1 MFRYPRG
8 MTENIVPSTVRTK
21 KSKALSKLR
30 KAAEEK
36 GITVVENAVVVI
48 TPEGLLNVLG
58 WSGEA
63 WEPTHASRIV
73 KL

>member
-1 MFRYPRG
+1 
-8 MTENIVPSTVRTK
+8 MTENNVPSTVRTK

-30 KAAEEK
+30 GAASDK
-36 GITVVENAVVVI
+36 GYTLIENVHVVI
-48 TPEGLLNVLG
+48 TPEGLLNVLE
-58 WSGEA
+58 WNGEA